1 MASTTITTMLHKMDE
16 KKVTVGV
23 DGSVYR
29 YHPHFRSL
37 MMEKIKELC
46 DPSIEVS
53 YTIILNYIPRKT
65 YMVQHL
71 HKLHHC
77 SLSLV
82 KKKVAS

>member
-29 YHPHFRSL
+29 YHPHFRNL

-53 YTIILNYIPRKT
+53 YAPIFINYVGTRVTIVERNISADAC
-65 YMVQHL
+65 H
-71 HKLHHC
+71 
-77 SLSLV
+77 
-82 KKKVAS
+82 